1 MVSQT
6 WTDGEYYDQEPHDG
20 DDDPD
25 YYDEYYDQDYEDAAQ
40 ARASTMALTVVLIVG
55 VVACSCLSCL
65 IGTGIGFAVWEEV
78 NYTPEP
84 PYYQPYT
91 MGTSSRTWRTT
102 DVVNAFLAAG
112 LECVDP
118 QPMPQDASV
127 APFVATEATRF
138 LIPSLC
144 ETCSGRIY
152 SFDNPADLETA
163 RAYYVTLGEADA
175 QFFSWV
181 FVRDNLLVQLHGD
194 LPEDWARRYESALM
208 NMT

>member
-1 MVSQT
+1 MSQP
-6 WTDGEYYDQEPHDG
+6 WTDEEYYDQEQQDG
-20 DDDPD
+20 D
-25 YYDEYYDQDYEDAAQ
+25 YDEYYDQDYEDAAQ
-40 ARASTMALTVVLIVG
+40 ARASTMLLTVVLIVG
-55 VVACSCLSCL
+55 VVACSGLSCL

-84 PYYQPYT
+84 AYYQPQA
-91 MGTSSRTWRTT
+91 MGESFSTWRTT
-102 DVVNAFLAAG
+102 DVVYAFQAAG

-118 QPMPQDASV
+118 QPMPHDASV

-163 RAYYVTLGEADA
+163 RAYYVTLGEVDA